1 VSNEVAGSLPLTLEL
16 QTRSSGA
23 VPDQSYLNTPKKKK
37 KKKKK
42 KHYGKEKKKTRII
55 SLSPMQ

>member
-37 KKKKK
+37 KKNQNNQLESNAV
-42 KHYGKEKKKTRII
+42 KEKSRVK
-55 SLSPMQ
+55 M

>member
-23 VPDQSYLNTPKKKK
+23 VPDQSYLNTPKKKNQNNQLESNAV
-37 KKKKK
+37 
-42 KHYGKEKKKTRII
+42 KEKSRVK
-55 SLSPMQ
+55 M

>member
-37 KKKKK
+37 KNQNNQLESNAV
-42 KHYGKEKKKTRII
+42 KEKSRVK
-55 SLSPMQ
+55 M